1 VIIPVKVL
9 DEKDDILD
17 LHKVIYRSY
26 EPQIIG
32 INSVVATKLYI
43 IPVEKIG
50 DTVLLTGMWSGCE
63 MSVADA

>member
-17 LHKVIYRSY
+17 LHKVVYRSHGL
-26 EPQIIG
+26 QIIG

-43 IPVEKIG
+43 IPVEKTG
-50 DTVLLTGMWSGCE
+50 DTVLVDWHVEWL
-63 MSVADA
+63 